1 MSPGAR
7 TEGARTSLISASP
20 AQQTVRPSAGGNAL
34 HKVMASRRALERR
47 PANAAA
53 RLQGASGVALLSSRD
68 IVRALGDEKCIVM
81 ACNTRLHEVVPG
93 IMRAAE
99 ELDAPV
105 AFELAKSEHGLDGGY
120 TGHTPESFFK
130 TIVGFAESTGFT
142 RPFFIHGDHITVKDE
157 SEKEVEGSRKLIEA
171 EIKAGY
177 TSFCIDPSFNPVPVN
192 VKIMKYLA
200 PPVFELGIGLEVEL
214 GEIKHTTAS
223 EEGHITSVE
232 EAVQYMKGLAAAGV
246 APTLLAINNGSKHG
260 NYKEGEEVHIDLK
273 RTGEIFEAVRKWGVF
288 LAQHGITGTPPAL
301 IGQFAEHGI
310 RKGNV
315 GTLWQNI
322 THANLP
328 PELFA
333 KMQKW
338 AADNGKDIKFTT
350 KPFRPELDQMGK
362 ENQERIAEA
371 AYREA
376 KALLSQFR
384 AKGRGSLV
392 LSKLAA

>member
-1 MSPGAR
+1 M
-7 TEGARTSLISASP
+7 E
-20 AQQTVRPSAGGNAL
+20 
-34 HKVMASRRALERR
+34 KVQATKRALEKR
-47 PANAAA
+47 PANASA
-53 RLQGASGVALLSSRD
+53 RLQGGSKVALLSSRD
-68 IVRALGDEKCIVM
+68 IVRAIGNQKSIVM
-81 ACNTRLHEVVPG
+81 ACNTRLHEVIPG

-120 TGHTPESFFK
+120 TGHTPDSFFK
-130 TIVGFAESTGFT
+130 TVVGFAESTDFT

-157 SEKEVEGSRKLIEA
+157 SEKEVEGSRKLIDA
-171 EIKAGY
+171 QIKAGY

-200 PPVFELGIGLEVEL
+200 PPVLELGIGLEVEL

-232 EAVQYMKGLAAAGV
+232 EAVTYMKGLSAEGV

-260 NYKEGEEVHIDLK
+260 NYREGEDVHIDLK
-273 RTGEIFEAVRKWGVF
+273 RTGEIFEAVQKWGVY

-328 PELFA
+328 AELFA
-333 KMQKW
+333 RMQKW
-338 AADNGKDIKFTT
+338 AGENGKDIKFTT
-350 KPFRPELDQMGK
+350 KPFRPELDK
-362 ENQERIAEA
+362 LSAHSRELIAEA

-376 KALLSQFR
+376 KDLIGHFR
-384 AKGRGSLV
+384 AAGKGSLV
-392 LSKLAA
+392 LSRLAA

>member
-1 MSPGAR
+1 M
-7 TEGARTSLISASP
+7 
-20 AQQTVRPSAGGNAL
+20 Q
-34 HKVMASRRALERR
+34 KVMASKRVLEKR

-53 RLQGASGVALLSSRD
+53 RLQGGSGVALLSSRD
-68 IVRALGDEKCIVM
+68 IVRGLGEEKCIVM

-120 TGHTPESFFK
+120 TGHTPDSFFK

-200 PPVFELGIGLEVEL
+200 PPVLELGIGLEVEL

-232 EAVQYMKGLAAAGV
+232 EAVQYMKGLAAEGLS
-246 APTLLAINNGSKHG
+246 PTLLAINNGSKHG
-260 NYKEGEEVHIDLK
+260 NYKPGEEVHIDLK
-273 RTGEIFEAVRKWGVF
+273 RTGEIFAAVRKWGVY

-301 IGQFAEHGI
+301 IGQFAELGI

-333 KMQKW
+333 RMQKW
-338 AADNGKDIKFTT
+338 AQENGKDIKFTT
-350 KPFRPELDQMGK
+350 KPFRAELDRLPEESK
-362 ENQERIAEA
+362 RRIAAA
-371 AYREA
+371 AYRES
-376 KALLSQFR
+376 KDLILHFR
-384 AKGRGSLV
+384 AQGKGSLV
-392 LSKLAA
+392 LSTLAA

>member
-1 MSPGAR
+1 M
-7 TEGARTSLISASP
+7 ISRL
-20 AQQTVRPSAGGNAL
+20 RPSA
-34 HKVMASRRALERR
+34 KVLAKR

-53 RLQGASGVALLSSRD
+53 RLQGGSDICLLSSKD
-68 IVRALGDEKCIVM
+68 IVRALGPEKCIVM
-81 ACNTRLHEVVPG
+81 ACNTRLHEVIPG

-120 TGHTPESFFK
+120 TGHTPDSFFK
-130 TIVGFAESTGFT
+130 SVVGFAEELHFS
-142 RPFFIHGDHITVKDE
+142 RPFFIHGDHVTVKDE

-177 TSFCIDPSFNPVPVN
+177 TSFCVDPSFNPVPLN
-192 VKIMKYLA
+192 VKLMSYLA
-200 PPVFELGIGLEVEL
+200 PPILELGIGLEVEL
-214 GEIKHTTAS
+214 GEIKHASGS
-223 EEGHITSVE
+223 EEGRITSVA
-232 EAVQYMKGLAAAGV
+232 EAVEYMSGLEKAGI

-273 RTGEIFEAVRKWGVF
+273 RTGEVFAAVSGWGVY
-288 LAQHGITGTPPAL
+288 LAQHGITGTPAHL

-315 GTLWQNI
+315 GTLWQNV

-328 PELFA
+328 HELFG

-338 AADNGKDIKFTT
+338 AKDNNKDIKFTT
-350 KPFRPELDQMGK
+350 KPFRPELDKMSK
-362 ENQERIAEA
+362 ETKDKIADA

-376 KALLSQFR
+376 KDLFEQFR
-384 AKGRGSLV
+384 AVGKGSTV
-392 LSKLAA
+392 LNAMGA

>member
-1 MSPGAR
+1 
-7 TEGARTSLISASP
+7 LITGPPP
-20 AQQTVRPSAGGNAL
+20 AKFRRGGRPTIAKHRPSKQVLA
-34 HKVMASRRALERR
+34 KR
-47 PANAAA
+47 PSNAAA
-53 RLQGASGVALLSSRD
+53 RLQSGSEIALLSSKD
-68 IVRALGDEKCIVM
+68 IIQALGPEKCIVM

-130 TIVGFAESTGFT
+130 TVVGFAEELHFS
-142 RPFFIHGDHITVKDE
+142 RPFFIHGDHVTVKDE
-157 SEKEVEGSRKLIEA
+157 SEKEVEGSRKLIDA

-177 TSFCIDPSFNPVPVN
+177 TSFCIDPSFNPVPTN

-200 PPVFELGIGLEVEL
+200 PPVLELGIGLEVEL
-214 GEIKHTTAS
+214 GEIKHASGS
-223 EEGHITSVE
+223 EEGRITTVA
-232 EAVQYMKGLAAAGV
+232 EATEYMAGLDKEGIR
-246 APTLLAINNGSKHG
+246 PTLLAINNGSKHG
-260 NYKEGEEVHIDLK
+260 NYKPGEEVHIDLA
-273 RTGEIFEAVRKWGVF
+273 RTAEVFAAVSKWGVY
-288 LAQHGITGTPPAL
+288 LAQHGITGTPPHL
-301 IGQFAEHGI
+301 IGQFADHGI

-315 GTLWQNI
+315 GTLWQNV

-338 AADNGKDIKFTT
+338 ASDNGKDIKFTT
-350 KPFRPELDQMGK
+350 KPFRPDLDRMPGK
-362 ENQERIAEA
+362 YREQIAQA

-376 KALLSQFR
+376 KEMFEQFR
-384 AKGRGSLV
+384 AVGKGSVV
-392 LSKLAA
+392 LKAMGG

>member
-1 MSPGAR
+1 M
-7 TEGARTSLISASP
+7 
-20 AQQTVRPSAGGNAL
+20 Q
-34 HKVMASRRALERR
+34 KVMAGKRVLEKR
-47 PANAAA
+47 PANAAS
-53 RLQGASGVALLSSRD
+53 RLQGGSGVALLSSRD
-68 IVRALGDEKCIVM
+68 IVRALGEEKCIVM

-120 TGHTPESFFK
+120 TGHTPDSFFK
-130 TIVGFAESTGFT
+130 TVVGFAESAGFT

-157 SEKEVEGSRKLIEA
+157 SEKEVEGSRRLIEA
-171 EIKAGY
+171 EIRAGY

-200 PPVFELGIGLEVEL
+200 PPVLELGIGLEVEL

-223 EEGHITSVE
+223 EEGRITSVE
-232 EAVQYMKGLAAAGV
+232 EAVAYMKGLAAEGIS
-246 APTLLAINNGSKHG
+246 PTLLAINNGSKHG
-260 NYKEGEEVHIDLK
+260 NYKPGEEVHIDLK
-273 RTGEIFEAVRKWGVF
+273 RTGEIFDAVRKWGVF

-301 IGQFAEHGI
+301 VGQFAEHGI

-322 THANLP
+322 THAALP
-328 PELFA
+328 AELFA
-333 KMQKW
+333 KMQQW
-338 AADNGKDIKFTT
+338 ATDNGKDIKFTT
-350 KPFRPELDQMGK
+350 KPFRGELDRLTEEGK
-362 ENQERIAEA
+362 RRIADA

-376 KALLSQFR
+376 KDLIRHFR
-384 AKGRGSLV
+384 AEGKGSTV